1 MVQILFPRS
10 LVRSLP
16 FFDIGLELL
25 KLLYRYHCLP
35 GRQTGQAAISGCYR
49 QDCTLCRFAQVLYLS
64 SELTRMACE
73 YPTCRILLVEDFLQL
88 QDGGCW
94 IPFAALF
101 LFSQYTR
108 DGAGRR
114 LFTSGSANRNHWGCC
129 WCLSRSKWYVQFP
142 LQKFSILI
150 HTFQSLFTPNSLL
163 TDIFEIGGLY
173 VMSTRPPACV
183 LFGCDTSRF
192 TGFNGLGYSIT
203 LMFPFES
210 SIFWKG
216 CSIWRRQV
224 SMCPACFLAR
234 YRVQRIIAGICR
246 PGHDACATP
255 G

>member
-150 HTFQSLFTPNSLL
+150 HTELPADRYLRNRWPVRHVHKASCLCVVWMRHIQIHWFQWTWLFHHPN
-163 TDIFEIGGLY
+163 
-173 VMSTRPPACV
+173 
-183 LFGCDTSRF
+183 
-192 TGFNGLGYSIT
+192 
-203 LMFPFES
+203 
-210 SIFWKG
+210 
-216 CSIWRRQV
+216 V
-224 SMCPACFLAR
+224 S
-234 YRVQRIIAGICR
+234 V
-246 PGHDACATP
+246 
-255 G
+255 